1 MKPLTLSR
9 NNQNIIVLFLS
20 AVFLSLIFESC
31 STKKNTWSRRFF
43 HNTTAHYN
51 VSWNGKMALQEGKK
65 QLIDGVSDDYNEV
78 LRVYNYGEKK
88 EAQKV
93 YSKMDRVI
101 EKSSI
106 SIQKHSMYFGGE
118 EKVKWVKYS
127 YLMMGIG
134 HFMKQ
139 DYISARRVFDYVA
152 KEYEEEP
159 ISFEGYLW
167 LAKTHIQTERYE
179 KAEATLNYVRSRQEE
194 YKFPKS
200 VERDLPLVE
209 ADLFIAQEN
218 YDAAYSLLERGVEL
232 GNKSYVLARAEFIL
246 AQINQL
252 DGDLDRATAY
262 YKSVLK
268 RNPEYIMDFEARI
281 NMAQC
286 YDEGTGDS
294 KNINKVL
301 LKMVKDFRNNEFLDQ
316 IYYALA
322 DVALKDGDMEQAV
335 EYLKLSVSTSV
346 SDNYQRS
353 RSSLD
358 LADIYFERG
367 DYVPAQAYYDTA
379 VISLPA
385 DFPDYMAIKNK
396 AEVLSEM
403 VVQAQTIS
411 HQDSMQRLASM
422 DAVSL
427 SVIIDGII
435 AEYQVQKEKDLEELE
450 QLEEG
455 GVDFLEQG
463 ASPRPG
469 GQSLGGGGKWY
480 FYNSQALSLGRSE
493 FIKKWG
499 NRKLEDN
506 WRLSD
511 KRLVM
516 QSYEQ
521 DLTDENESGV
531 SDTTQAVASSNDP
544 EAREYYMKN
553 IPFTP
558 EQKEQSDELI
568 IEAYKVLG
576 FLYLEEL
583 NDTVN
588 ALETYLTFQQ
598 RFPDN
603 KYRLESWYA
612 LYKIYNELGDVDK
625 ANQYKSFIIGNYP
638 DSDYAKVIIDP
649 DYYIKESQEKGQAS
663 GLYAKAFKAFERE
676 QYFRVINYAERA
688 IAQYPEDTALIPK
701 FLYLR
706 AISMGKIDVPDTL
719 YAALGDLVEKYPAS
733 SVAPMARDVLTLL
746 HLEYGLGAAPHD
758 SLQVSVQ
765 NQVSP
770 FTYDPDDIHMFLMI
784 VNSVRVET
792 DALKVRMS
800 DFKAKY
806 FRLEKYRIKSL
817 MLDNMRTLITIGNFD
832 NKIEGDDFY
841 SAIKNDEYV
850 LSGIDDDAYEI
861 FTISISNYPIF
872 YRDKDVDAYREFFTE
887 YYSIF
892 EN

>member
-1 MKPLTLSR
+1 
-9 NNQNIIVLFLS
+9 
-20 AVFLSLIFESC
+20 
-31 STKKNTWSRRFF
+31 
-43 HNTTAHYN
+43 
-51 VSWNGKMALQEGKK
+51 
-65 QLIDGVSDDYNEV
+65 
-78 LRVYNYGEKK
+78 
-88 EAQKV
+88 
-93 YSKMDRVI
+93 
-101 EKSSI
+101 
-106 SIQKHSMYFGGE
+106 
-118 EKVKWVKYS
+118 
-127 YLMMGIG
+127 
-134 HFMKQ
+134 
-139 DYISARRVFDYVA
+139 
-152 KEYEEEP
+152 
-159 ISFEGYLW
+159 
-167 LAKTHIQTERYE
+167 
-179 KAEATLNYVRSRQEE
+179 
-194 YKFPKS
+194 
-200 VERDLPLVE
+200 
-209 ADLFIAQEN
+209 
-218 YDAAYSLLERGVEL
+218 
-232 GNKSYVLARAEFIL
+232 
-246 AQINQL
+246 
-252 DGDLDRATAY
+252 
-262 YKSVLK
+262 
-268 RNPEYIMDFEARI
+268 
-281 NMAQC
+281 
-286 YDEGTGDS
+286 
-294 KNINKVL
+294 
-301 LKMVKDFRNNEFLDQ
+301 
-316 IYYALA
+316 
-322 DVALKDGDMEQAV
+322 
-335 EYLKLSVSTSV
+335 
-346 SDNYQRS
+346 
-353 RSSLD
+353 
-358 LADIYFERG
+358 
-367 DYVPAQAYYDTA
+367 
-379 VISLPA
+379 
-385 DFPDYMAIKNK
+385 
-396 AEVLSEM
+396 
-403 VVQAQTIS
+403 
-411 HQDSMQRLASM
+411 
-422 DAVSL
+422 
-427 SVIIDGII
+427 
-435 AEYQVQKEKDLEELE
+435 
-450 QLEEG
+450 
-455 GVDFLEQG
+455 
-463 ASPRPG
+463 
-469 GQSLGGGGKWY
+469 
-480 FYNSQALSLGRSE
+480 
-493 FIKKWG
+493 
-499 NRKLEDN
+499 
-506 WRLSD
+506 
-511 KRLVM
+511 
-516 QSYEQ
+516 
-521 DLTDENESGV
+521 
-531 SDTTQAVASSNDP
+531 
-544 EAREYYMKN
+544 MKN